1 MKKSKID
8 KMLRLA
14 DIKQPINESFVN
26 KWVEVIKE
34 SSDGNTYCI
43 VEENKKYHIM
53 VTETKETIKESDLGY
68 VGGLKNKSKNSYKT
82 YRESVNALSYLLHE
96 NNRNDLISETVN
108 VYESDYK
115 LVEGEYVKLDEKK
128 FVLKQPK
135 QPKPKKQPKDDFN
148 FDMGSGESSED
159 DFNFDMDSEEDL
171 EGSGDDFNFDMDSE
185 DSSEEDSDEDF
196 NFDMDS
202 EEEEMG
208 DSDEDFNFDMD
219 SEEEEMEGDDLDL
232 GGEELEDE
240 GGIEY
245 DGDDNIKKIQ
255 STTGKLGQQLR
266 DTEDLSSDTQ
276 KWVIKSVISALNLDK
291 IDSSDK
297 EDIVNSIESSGEETE
312 FMGDVNYMGE
322 EEKEGEENLLL
333 DGEEGNSDIDSDSY
347 EQAQISR
354 ILKMTNE
361 GMSNFMDD
369 DTKGGMSWMSE
380 EDTSYMDESY
390 VDSLPDYKDTEE
402 APVKTPVET
411 PSKPKRRQPFRPNRE
426 TNPNPK
432 ANSPKEAPVKTP
444 VETPSKPK
452 RRQPFR
458 PNRETNP
465 NPKAFNDRDLDFD
478 SLLNSDNDVT
488 FE

>member
-96 NNRNDLISETVN
+96 NNRNNLISETVN

-135 QPKPKKQPKDDFN
+135 PKKQPKDDFN
-148 FDMGSGESSED
+148 FDMGSGGSSEEDSDD
-159 DFNFDMDSEEDL
+159 DFNFDMDSEEEM
-171 EGSGDDFNFDMDSE
+171 EGSDDDFNFDMDSE

-202 EEEEMG
+202 EEEEME

-219 SEEEEMEGDDLDL
+219 SEEGEMEGDDLDL

-240 GGIEY
+240 GGVEY

-276 KWVIKSVISALNLDK
+276 KWVIKSVVSALNLDK
-291 IDSSDK
+291 IDPSDK

-312 FMGDVNYMGE
+312 FMDDVNYMGE
-322 EEKEGEENLLL
+322 EEKEEENLLL
-333 DGEEGNSDIDSDSY
+333 DEEEGDIDSDSY

-361 GMSNFMDD
+361 GMSNFM
-369 DTKGGMSWMSE
+369 KA
-380 EDTSYMDESY
+380 
-390 VDSLPDYKDTEE
+390 DTE
-402 APVKTPVET
+402 
-411 PSKPKRRQPFRPNRE
+411 SGMQFMRE
-426 TNPNPK
+426 ENPK
-432 ANSPKEAPVKTP
+432 ALVEFDIDSVLYGSETEEAPVKTP